1 MQYNAGREENFNVQ
15 SISSGSYCPHQRGAS
30 PGHSYESGKQSVVR
44 GDPDKIVCQKEEK
57 IGSRLGAKKVCLT
70 VREWTARHSEDRD
83 STERIQS
90 GAKVCSLPPCEFGK
104 EF

>member
-1 MQYNAGREENFNVQ
+1 MFRALAAAAIVLTSAAPAQVG
-15 SISSGSYCPHQRGAS
+15 
-30 PGHSYESGKQSVVR
+30 SYESGKQSVVR

-70 VREWTARHSEDRD
+70 AREWTARHSEDRD